1 MCRDGTK
8 LHQEMFRPD
17 SSDTANPS
25 IMKHC
30 KTQSGV
36 LESRNVL
43 FLVPDA
49 WGISS
54 TYHAYVAQKILS
66 LYS

>member
-1 MCRDGTK
+1 MYGNGTE
-8 LHQEMFRPD
+8 LHQEVFGPE
-17 SSDTANPS
+17 SSDTVNYS
-25 IMKHC
+25 TMKHP

-43 FLVPDA
+43 FLVLDT